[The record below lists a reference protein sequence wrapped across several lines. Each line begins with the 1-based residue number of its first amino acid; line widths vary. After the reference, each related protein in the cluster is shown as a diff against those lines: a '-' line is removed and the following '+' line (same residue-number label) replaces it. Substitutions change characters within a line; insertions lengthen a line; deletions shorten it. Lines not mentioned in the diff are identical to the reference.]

1 MLSTQGIIL
10 VVVLVIIVASLA
22 WVVVRDEGRRR

>member
-1 MLSTQGIIL
+1 MLSTEGIIL
-10 VVVLVIIVASLA
+10 VVVLSLMVASLA